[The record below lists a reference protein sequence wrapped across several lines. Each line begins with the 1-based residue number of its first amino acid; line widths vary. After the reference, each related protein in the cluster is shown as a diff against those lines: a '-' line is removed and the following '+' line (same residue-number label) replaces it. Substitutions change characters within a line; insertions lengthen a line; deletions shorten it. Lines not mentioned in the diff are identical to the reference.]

1 MYSDQLE
8 ENENCKTPE
17 KRKGNSENEIRCSFK
32 NIKINKITESIVHCM
47 MMRVKLTLE
56 SRCLRNKWN

>member
-32 NIKINKITESIVHCM
+32 NIKINKITESVVHCM
-47 MMRVKLTLE
+47 MMRVKLTLGA
-56 SRCLRNKWN
+56 